1 MNSQIAVLLLAHGTP
16 DRVEEIPEY
25 LRNVTGGRPVSDTAM
40 KEVTHRYSLIGHS
53 PLTALTMR
61 QAELLQE
68 RIGIPVYVGM
78 RNWHPYIPDT
88 VRKMRES
95 GINQI
100 VAICMA
106 PQNSRTSV
114 GLYKQRALAE
124 AGDQMEIQFVDQWH
138 DHPQLVRAFAE
149 KLKPVLEAAS
159 AQLGRRLPVVFTAH
173 SVPSRTIEAGD
184 PYDKQ
189 VRETATLVAQQL
201 GISDQAWRFAFQ
213 SQGMS
218 GGPWIGPT
226 VEETITALKQEGYK
240 GVVIQ
245 TVGFVCDHVEVLY
258 DVDIAFK
265 QFAADQGMQLWRS
278 PSLNDSPLL
287 ISTLADLVRSRI
299 HNFSSSVSARA

>member
-1 MNSQIAVLLLAHGTP
+1 MNSLIAVLLLAHGTP

-25 LRNVTGGRPVSDTAM
+25 LRNVTSGRPVSEM
-40 KEVTHRYSLIGHS
+40 VIQEVTHRYSLIGRS

-68 RIGIPVYVGM
+68 KIGVPVFVGM

-114 GLYKQRALAE
+114 GLYK
-124 AGDQMEIQFVDQWH
+124 
-138 DHPQLVRAFAE
+138 
-149 KLKPVLEAAS
+149 KPVLEAAS

-201 GISDQAWRFAFQ
+201 G
-213 SQGMS
+213 
-218 GGPWIGPT
+218 
-226 VEETITALKQEGYK
+226 
-240 GVVIQ
+240 
-245 TVGFVCDHVEVLY
+245 
-258 DVDIAFK
+258 
-265 QFAADQGMQLWRS
+265 
-278 PSLNDSPLL
+278 
-287 ISTLADLVRSRI
+287 
-299 HNFSSSVSARA
+299 